1 MKQRRGALATQKE
14 FVESSKA
21 WLPAFKLLRVGML
34 LGGITFLL
42 ATIRWRSDAHTES
55 STTEE
60 H

>member
-1 MKQRRGALATQKE
+1 M
-14 FVESSKA
+14 ESSKA
-21 WLPAFKLLRVGML
+21 WLPAFKLLRVGVL